1 MILAN
6 FRRANKSYA
15 QLQEKREVLQRRSF
29 EKKKVWHFGSSTLR
43 CYWRKFSKYRGK
55 GGRVTC
61 TECMTRPEREVIADD
76 IILLHRIHTH
86 TYAIYN
92 G

>member
-1 MILAN
+1 MPN
-6 FRRANKSYA
+6 YRKK
-15 QLQEKREVLQRRSF
+15 EKYYKDEVSK
-29 EKKKVWHFGSSTLR
+29 KKKVWHFGSSTLS

-76 IILLHRIHTH
+76 IILLHRIYTH
-86 TYAIYN
+86 TRTLFIMARTW
-92 G
+92 